1 MEKELISVIVPIY
14 NVEKYLERCI
24 ESITNQTYKN
34 LEIILVDDGSNDFS
48 GKICDKYSKKD
59 RRIKVIHKKNEGLSE
74 ARNSGLEI
82 ARGEYI
88 GFVDSDDYI
97 ETNMYEYLL
106 SLLKI
111 NNADISV
118 CGFQKVW
125 DDIKSRKE
133 ENTIIENNNI
143 VLKSKDAIEY
153 IVDDHILK
161 SYAWNKLYKRS
172 LFIDIKYP
180 KGLKMEDVA
189 TTYKLIYKSK
199 IVVIGKESKYY
210 YTQRKGSILN
220 SKKSQYYIDYFN
232 VFYERFLFLRNKNFE
247 FDNLYI
253 SMINFILS
261 LYLIKDKE
269 VAEFRKKKEIKKKLQ
284 YIIEECNKKGIN
296 INLKLIVRCKILL
309 INEKI
314 YSNIFRRYIKWK
326 TKLNPQ
332 ELL

>member
-24 ESITNQTYKN
+24 ESIIKQTYKN

-153 IVDDHILK
+153 IVDDQILK

-232 VFYERFLFLRNKNFE
+232 VFYERFLFLRSKNFE

-284 YIIEECNKKGIN
+284 YIIEECNKKRIN

-326 TKLNPQ
+326 AKLNPQ